1 MKLMLKFSEDKYV
14 IYQDII
20 AFLHS
25 KYFKIIGIIT
35 GLIAIAI
42 LLSTLKGLI
51 FDRGREAEELDR
63 LERDLRSAEMSLQDL
78 KLKEGK
84 KFISMKEFPI
94 VIKQLEDRYGL
105 VVNSKKMDSK
115 TVDLNGVKFTVY
127 TIEGIYKYSD
137 YFKFLDFLNTLQ
149 EGWYNLKEVERVGDF
164 IKVRYEVYTYNQVK

>member
-1 MKLMLKFSEDKYV
+1 MLKFSEDKYV

>member
-25 KYFKIIGIIT
+25 KYFIIGIIT

-42 LLSTLKGLI
+42 LLSTFLKELI
-51 FDRGREAEELDR
+51 VDRGRLAEELDR
-63 LERDLRSAEMSLQDL
+63 IEKDLRREEMYLQDL